1 MAISVNP
8 ADFDELPQTRSAW
21 AAQRLRTA
29 ILLAELAPGDEIR
42 EARLAREWGVSPTP
56 LREALRALAAEGLV
70 IQRPQKVTRVAE
82 LSRDAT
88 IEIYALRLVL
98 EPLALRVAMQRR
110 PPERADEIRRACAT
124 LAAAEND
131 DPNDRERYERAHRA
145 FHRTLVADCGSATIL
160 STLEGLWDRSMRARY
175 IAQREAVKRS
185 DPAASQ
191 LHAGHERLR
200 DACLGDDL
208 DAAGRELNEHI
219 LAVVRRLLDEDE
231 LSRVVRLREEL
242 PKLANAW

>member
-1 MAISVNP
+1 MAVSLNTLQP
-8 ADFDELPQTRSAW
+8 DALPQTRSAW
-21 AAQRLRTA
+21 AAQRLRSA

-70 IQRPQKVTRVAE
+70 VQQPQKVSRVAE
-82 LSRDAT
+82 LSRDET

-110 PPERADEIRRACAT
+110 PPQRADDIIRTCAELT
-124 LAAAEND
+124 ATAAA
-131 DPNDRERYERAHRA
+131 DPSNHEGYERAHRA
-145 FHRTLVADCGSATIL
+145 FHRSLVADCGSATIL
-160 STLEGLWDRSMRARY
+160 GTLEGLWDRSMRVRY
-175 IAQREAVKRS
+175 VAQRRAAERS
-185 DPAASQ
+185 DTAEAEFSS
-191 LHAGHERLR
+191 GHEQLR

-208 DAAGRELNEHI
+208 DAAGHELNEHI
-219 LAVVRRLLDEDE
+219 LAVVRRLLDDDE
-231 LSRVVRLREEL
+231 LARVTRLREEL